1 MRQTVV
7 EKIAQAHMTQGPER
21 DLRAGDMVSLRPRHI
36 LTHDNTIAVLRKFRA
51 LGGIDV
57 CDPSQPVFALDHE
70 IQNTSPENLAKYAVI
85 EAFATAQHIAF
96 HPAGTGIGHQLMVE
110 NGFVLPGTLVVAS
123 DSHANTYGALGAIG
137 TPVVRTDAAAIWATG
152 EFWWQ
157 IPRTVQVVLEGAL
170 RPGVSGKDV
179 ILALCGTYYNDEV
192 LNAALE
198 FTGPGVAGLDMAA
211 RLTIANMSTEWGALT
226 AHYPI
231 DAVTI
236 AYLAERA
243 RVLAGRGITRFTAAD
258 LASWRAQPM
267 QADDNAAY
275 DARITLD
282 LGAVPPCI
290 AGPDT
295 VQRVRPLDQVF
306 ADHVEI
312 DRAYLVSC
320 VNGRERDLES
330 AARVLRGRHVAK
342 GVKLYVAPASRDVRV
357 HAQASGAWDTL
368 LKAGAI
374 ALPAGCGPCIGLGE
388 GLLEAGEIGISAT
401 NRNFKGRMGS
411 RDATVYLAS
420 PEVVAESAAQ
430 GFISG
435 PVLPNGHHPEST
447 FEKLESEAEAPET
460 VLLLP
465 DFPERLEGRLV
476 FLTQNDLNTDGIY
489 GKDHTYR
496 DVTPEEMARVVMA
509 NYDPQFAGSVRAGDI
524 LAGGWN
530 FGTGSSREQAV
541 TALQAAG
548 IRVVIA
554 ASFSQTYLR
563 NAFNNGFICIECPAL
578 VTYLRLRYASIIDD
592 QPTIIS
598 PDPCVI
604 DFADGLVHY
613 RTDAFAFRPLGM
625 VPQSLVVAG
634 GIENLVRERLAMKAI
649 MR

>member
-1 MRQTVV
+1 
-7 EKIAQAHMTQGPER
+7 
-21 DLRAGDMVSLRPRHI
+21 
-36 LTHDNTIAVLRKFRA
+36 
-51 LGGIDV
+51 
-57 CDPSQPVFALDHE
+57 
-70 IQNTSPENLAKYAVI
+70 
-85 EAFATAQHIAF
+85 
-96 HPAGTGIGHQLMVE
+96 
-110 NGFVLPGTLVVAS
+110 
-123 DSHANTYGALGAIG
+123 
-137 TPVVRTDAAAIWATG
+137 
-152 EFWWQ
+152 
-157 IPRTVQVVLEGAL
+157 
-170 RPGVSGKDV
+170 
-179 ILALCGTYYNDEV
+179 
-192 LNAALE
+192 
-198 FTGPGVAGLDMAA
+198 
-211 RLTIANMSTEWGALT
+211 MSTEWGALT
-226 AHYPI
+226 AYFPV
-231 DAVTI
+231 DTVTI
-236 AYLAERA
+236 AYLTERA
-243 RVLAGRGITRFTAAD
+243 RVLAAQGGARFNQCD
-258 LASWRAQPM
+258 LEAWRTQPL
-267 QADDNAAY
+267 QADADAAY

-282 LGAVPPCI
+282 LDVVPPCV

-295 VQRVRPLDQVF
+295 VQRVRPLTQVSS
-306 ADHVEI
+306 DHVEI

-320 VNGRERDLES
+320 VNSRESDLES
-330 AARVLRGRHVAK
+330 AARVLHGRHVAD
-342 GVKLYVAPASRDVRV
+342 GVKLYVAPASRDVRTHV
-357 HAQASGAWDTL
+357 QASGAWETL
-368 LKAGAI
+368 LAAGAI
-374 ALPAGCGPCIGLGE
+374 PLPSGCGPCIGLGA

-435 PVLPNGHHPEST
+435 PVLPNDHHPESS
-447 FEKLESEAEAPET
+447 FEKLQSEAEPPET

-465 DFPERLEGRLV
+465 DFPERLEGRVV

-489 GKDHTYR
+489 GKDYTYR
-496 DVTPEEMARVVMA
+496 DVSPEEMARVVLA

-524 LAGGWN
+524 LVGGWN

-548 IRVVIA
+548 ISVVIA

-598 PDPCVI
+598 ADRCVI
-604 DFADGLVHY
+604 DFAAGQVHY